1 MDLRR
6 SRFNHAL
13 FLPSSS
19 SSLPSS
25 ALSVPSSHRLRV
37 DQYAN
42 NAVHCRKA
50 INRTDVTSIEEGG
63 EARWEGRTATA
74 VSGSERFMSGS
85 SKLSP
90 CHFNATAAA
99 VPCLSAFLPP
109 IRSAD
114 QASALAHFGSETD
127 VARHFD
133 RMRCPYEGDA
143 ITRGGR
149 EAAMAIRPR
158 TDDGLAPPPLSPS
171 LRHPDQ
177 DCVCKCQTIPQ

>member
-63 EARWEGRTATA
+63 EARWEGRTAKA
-74 VSGSERFMSGS
+74 VSGSERKSRS
-85 SKLSP
+85 VKLSS
-90 CHFNATAAA
+90 CYLNATAA
-99 VPCLSAFLPP
+99 VPCLSAFHPPALP
-109 IRSAD
+109 IK
-114 QASALAHFGSETD
+114 QAHLRTLVRKPMWRGISIECDAL
-127 VARHFD
+127 
-133 RMRCPYEGDA
+133 MRGMPSRGEGE
-143 ITRGGR
+143 R
-149 EAAMAIRPR
+149 RPW
-158 TDDGLAPPPLSPS
+158 P
-171 LRHPDQ
+171 
-177 DCVCKCQTIPQ
+177 

>member
-74 VSGSERFMSGS
+74 VSGSQRFMSGS
-85 SKLSP
+85 VKLSP

-99 VPCLSAFLPP
+99 VPCPSAFHPSAQPIKQAHLRTLVRKPMWRGISIECDALMRGMPSRGEGERRPLP
-109 IRSAD
+109 
-114 QASALAHFGSETD
+114 
-127 VARHFD
+127 
-133 RMRCPYEGDA
+133 
-143 ITRGGR
+143 
-149 EAAMAIRPR
+149 
-158 TDDGLAPPPLSPS
+158 
-171 LRHPDQ
+171 
-177 DCVCKCQTIPQ
+177 